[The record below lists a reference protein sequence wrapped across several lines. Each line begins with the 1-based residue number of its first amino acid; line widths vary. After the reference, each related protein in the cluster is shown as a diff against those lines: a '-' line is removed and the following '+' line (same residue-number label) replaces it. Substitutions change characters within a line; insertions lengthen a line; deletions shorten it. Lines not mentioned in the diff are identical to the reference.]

1 MYKCVLFVCAIHDT
15 CMYREADYCKAEF
28 RACHFLLPCDVCK
41 LKKIVKLIYLKILT
55 RKIEY

>member
-1 MYKCVLFVCAIHDT
+1 MYKCALFVCAIHDT

-41 LKKIVKLIYLKILT
+41 LKNCKINLFENLDK
-55 RKIEY
+55 EN